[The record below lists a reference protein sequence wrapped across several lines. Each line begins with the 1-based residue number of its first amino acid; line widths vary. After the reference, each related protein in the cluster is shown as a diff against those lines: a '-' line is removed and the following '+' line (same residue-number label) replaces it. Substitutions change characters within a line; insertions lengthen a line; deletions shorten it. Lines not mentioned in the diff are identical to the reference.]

1 MASLSKIIL
10 FCIPIVFFFGQL
22 LRIDTKLFSFPLID
36 IFIILLAAFNIIQKI
51 IEKKLVIKN
60 KYFLFF
66 LAFTYTSFLT
76 NLIIH
81 PVFSLN
87 SFFYLVRLSC
97 LLSLIIF
104 PINFQTTN
112 FRFQQLFNLSIFA
125 NIIFGL
131 IQYFIWPDFTFFN
144 VMGWDPHLYRLVS
157 TFFDPTFT
165 ALIYLFFIGYLFT
178 SKLQNNFKIPLLA
191 ISYIAF
197 VLTYSRSSFI
207 SFAVLFTF
215 FAFKYKNI
223 KIFIISF
230 VLITSTLF
238 FLPRQ
243 PGEGTKLERTSS
255 IAAKIQNYKEAFS
268 VFKQSPLIGVGYNNI
283 SSVRPNQNPQS
294 HADAA
299 FDSSLMNI
307 LVTTGIIGLLLFCFG
322 LFNFFSKSSI
332 LVQGLIITTIFHS
345 LFANSLL
352 YPWIL
357 IYLILVV

>member
-22 LRIDTKLFSFPLID
+22 LRINIGTLSFPLLD
-36 IFIILLAAFNIIQKI
+36 ILIILLASTNILQKVIQK
-51 IEKKLVIKN
+51 KLIIKN
-60 KYFLFF
+60 KYLTFF
-66 LAFTYTSFLT
+66 IAFAYTSFLI

-81 PVFSLN
+81 PIFSLN
-87 SFFYLVRLSC
+87 SLFYLIRLSC

-104 PINFQTTN
+104 PIDFQTN
-112 FRFQQLFNLSIFA
+112 NLRLQQLFNLSIFA
-125 NIIFGL
+125 NIIFGI
-131 IQYFIWPDFTFFN
+131 IQYILWPDFTYFN
-144 VMGWDPHLYRLVS
+144 ALGWDPHLYRLVS

-165 ALIYLFFIGYLFT
+165 ALIYLFFIGYIFT
-178 SKLQNNFKIPLLA
+178 SKLKNNFKIPLLI

-207 SFAVLFTF
+207 SFAILFAF
-215 FAFKYKNI
+215 FAHKYKNI
-223 KIFIISF
+223 KILIFSLI
-230 VLITSTLF
+230 LITSTLF

-255 IAAKIQNYKEAFS
+255 IAAKIQNYKEAFT

-283 SSVRPNQNPQS
+283 SSVRPNQNPKS
-294 HADAA
+294 HADTA
-299 FDSSLMNI
+299 FDSSLVNI
-307 LVTTGIIGLLLFCFG
+307 IVTTGIVGLLLFCFG

-357 IYLILVV
+357 LYLILVI